1 MRIKR
6 AATVEDLKEQL
17 DVIVSKPHKASLVVD
32 LKSVALTD
40 TATVQLL
47 ICFAGALKSA
57 GTEPKWQN
65 VSDDLVST
73 AGMIGLGESLG
84 WSA

>member
-6 AATVEDLKEQL
+6 STTVEDLKEQL
-17 DVIVSKPHKASLVVD
+17 DVIVSKPHKASLVID
-32 LKSVALTD
+32 LKSLALTD

-47 ICFAGALKSA
+47 VCFGNELKSG

>member
-6 AATVEDLKEQL
+6 VATVEDLKEQL
-17 DVIVSKPHKASLVVD
+17 DVIVDKPHKASLVID
-32 LKSVALTD
+32 LKSVALVD

-47 ICFAGALKSA
+47 LCFATALRSC

-65 VSDDLVST
+65 VSDGLAST
-73 AGMIGLGESLG
+73 AATIGIDGVLA
-84 WSA
+84 W